1 MRPAPL
7 PKALCGLD
15 VAWWGCAPPGAAPA
29 PLPLA
34 FGGTDMAGVEGQ
46 LWSLRATPG
55 CAGKGKA
62 EWQWDVAASVGGT
75 APPPRFACATP
86 SLCPAFGPPVA
97 CESTRALTST
107 LPRSGGLRK
116 TPVAAL

>member
-75 APPPRFACATP
+75 APPARFACATHP
-86 SLCPAFGPPVA
+86 LTVPRLH
-97 CESTRALTST
+97 STRCL
-107 LPRSGGLRK
+107 
-116 TPVAAL
+116 